1 MQEEGRNCADATD
14 GKLTTDNHHSREYK
28 TMAAT
33 PATEGGGIVY
43 SPDED
48 GNIPDF
54 SLLDSYRENSFS
66 RSREIFEPEG
76 TTCLEFRLEVES
88 RRKKN
93 TAPSPSPFLW
103 HSRIIIAKVSRPLS
117 LSHSSVGGGSSP
129 LREKRRKPQ
138 LSQRCNPPSLLSSSS
153 SPPRPPPPPPPS
165 WRQNKTI
172 KRSNHTQ

>member
-1 MQEEGRNCADATD
+1 MHVCIQGGGGGCCMQEEGQNCADATD
-14 GKLTTDNHHSREYK
+14 GKLTTDNHQPRQYK

-88 RRKKN
+88 RRKK
-93 TAPSPSPFLW
+93 
-103 HSRIIIAKVSRPLS
+103 I
-117 LSHSSVGGGSSP
+117 P
-129 LREKRRKPQ
+129 LRRR
-138 LSQRCNPPSLLSSSS
+138 R
-153 SPPRPPPPPPPS
+153 
-165 WRQNKTI
+165 
-172 KRSNHTQ
+172 RSCGTAV